1 VTRIYASMKARAGA
15 CAGAIG
21 VVAALAVPTIAVSTL
36 HAQQA
41 PDLKRVLYN
50 MSNSLGMLRSVREVD
65 SLMTVEVWASGTMRQ
80 VGPKD
85 LGPVSPIKAYAQ
97 IAYDFPGMRVDIT
110 RASGTPAREIQ
121 VVSGTF
127 GWNEIDKIGGGLVPG
142 WGSAVPAMETVTD
155 RLLRLWATP
164 FGVVKTAAAAGEKT
178 KVTVE
183 NGAVVLTFPLVNGKP
198 EPATNVVVGE
208 LAGTPVKVTLDAD
221 SRPARVEIRHRNRSF
236 VWTYSKYADLN
247 ESDYKADIY
256 FPARIVQTVD
266 GQTVLDL
273 TVEKTN
279 TYNPYVLMPVPES
292 VQKAGAR

>member
-1 VTRIYASMKARAGA
+1 MRMDAKVRAR
-15 CAGAIG
+15 AGAIG
-21 VVAALAVPTIAVSTL
+21 VAAALAVPTL

-50 MSNSLGMLRSVREVD
+50 MADSLGMLRSVQEVD
-65 SLMTVEVWASGTMRQ
+65 SLMTVEVWGSGTMRQ

-85 LGPVSPIKAYAQ
+85 LGPVTPIKAYAQ

-110 RASGTPAREIQ
+110 RASGTPAHEIQ

-127 GWNEIDKIGGGLVPG
+127 AWNEVDKIGGGLVPG
-142 WGSAVPAMETVTD
+142 WGSAVPAMDAVPD

-164 FGVVKTAAAAGEKT
+164 FGVVKAAVAAGEQT
-178 KVTVE
+178 KVTME
-183 NGAVVLTFPLVNGKP
+183 NGAVVATFPLVNSKP
-198 EPATNVVVGE
+198 GQTVNMVVGE
-208 LAGTPVKVTLDAD
+208 LAGTPVKVTLDAE
-221 SRPARVEIRHRNRSF
+221 SRPARVEVRHRNRAF
-236 VWTYSKYADLN
+236 VWSYSNYADLN

-273 TVEKTN
+273 SIEKTN
-279 TYNPYVLMPVPES
+279 TYNPYVLMPVPEN
-292 VQKAGAR
+292 VQKVTGR

>member
-1 VTRIYASMKARAGA
+1 MRRY
-15 CAGAIG
+15 
-21 VVAALAVPTIAVSTL
+21 AALLGVTLVALAAPPL

-50 MSNSLGMLRSVREVD
+50 MADSLGMLRSVQEVD

-85 LGPVSPIKAYAQ
+85 LGPVAPIKAYAQ

-127 GWNEIDKIGGGLVPG
+127 AWNEVDKIGGGLVPG
-142 WGSAVPAMETVTD
+142 WGSAVPAMDAVRD
-155 RLLRLWATP
+155 RLLRLWTTP
-164 FGVVKTAAAAGEKT
+164 FGVVKAAAAAGEQT
-178 KVTVE
+178 KVTLE
-183 NGAVVLTFPLVNGKP
+183 NGAVVATFPLVNSKP
-198 EPATNVVVGE
+198 GQTVNMVVGD
-208 LAGTPVKVTLDAD
+208 LAGTPVKVTLDANY
-221 SRPARVEIRHRNRSF
+221 RPARVEVRHRDRAF
-236 VWTYSKYADLN
+236 VWSYSNYADLN

-273 TVEKTN
+273 MVEKTN

-292 VQKAGAR
+292 VQKAAAR

>member
-1 VTRIYASMKARAGA
+1 MRMYARVGARAGA

-21 VVAALAVPTIAVSTL
+21 VVAGLAVPTL

-41 PDLKRVLYN
+41 PDLKRALYN
-50 MSNSLGMLRSVREVD
+50 MADSLGMLRSVQEVD
-65 SLMTVEVWASGTMRQ
+65 SLMTVEVWGSGTMRQ

-85 LGPVSPIKAYAQ
+85 LGPVAPIKAYAQ

-127 GWNEIDKIGGGLVPG
+127 AWNEVDKIGGGLVPG
-142 WGSAVPAMETVTD
+142 WGSAVPAMDAVTD

-164 FGVVKTAAAAGEKT
+164 FGVVKAAVAAGDQT
-178 KVTVE
+178 KVTLE
-183 NGAVVLTFPLVNGKP
+183 NGAVVATFPLVNSKP
-198 EPATNVVVGE
+198 GQAVNMVVGE

-221 SRPARVEIRHRNRSF
+221 SRPARVEVRHRNRAF
-236 VWTYSKYADLN
+236 VWSYSNYGDLN

-273 TVEKTN
+273 KVEKTN

-292 VQKAGAR
+292 VQKAAAR

>member
-1 VTRIYASMKARAGA
+1 MRMDAKVRAR
-15 CAGAIG
+15 AGAIG
-21 VVAALAVPTIAVSTL
+21 VVAALAVPTL

-50 MSNSLGMLRSVREVD
+50 MADSLGMLRSVQEVD
-65 SLMTVEVWASGTMRQ
+65 SLMTVEVWGSGTMRQ

-85 LGPVSPIKAYAQ
+85 LGPVTPIKAYAQ

-110 RASGTPAREIQ
+110 RASGTPAHEIE

-127 GWNEIDKIGGGLVPG
+127 AWNEVDKIGGGLVPG
-142 WGSAVPAMETVTD
+142 WGSAVPAMDTVPD
-155 RLLRLWATP
+155 RLLRLWTTP
-164 FGVVKTAAAAGEKT
+164 FGVVKAAVAAGEQT
-178 KVTVE
+178 KVTME
-183 NGAVVLTFPLVNGKP
+183 SGAVVVTFPLVNSKP
-198 EPATNVVVGE
+198 GQTVNMVVGE

-221 SRPARVEIRHRNRSF
+221 SRPARVEVRHRNRTF
-236 VWTYSKYADLN
+236 VWSYSNYADLN

-273 TVEKTN
+273 SIEKTN
-279 TYNPYVLMPVPES
+279 TYNPYVLMPVPEN
-292 VQKAGAR
+292 VQKVTGR

>member
-1 VTRIYASMKARAGA
+1 
-15 CAGAIG
+15 
-21 VVAALAVPTIAVSTL
+21 VVAGLAVPTL

-41 PDLKRVLYN
+41 PELKQVLYN
-50 MSNSLGMLRSVREVD
+50 MADSLGMLRSVREVD
-65 SLMTVEVWASGTMRQ
+65 SLMTVEAWGSGTMRQ

-85 LGPVSPIKAYAQ
+85 LGPVTPIKAYAQ

-110 RASGTPAREIQ
+110 RASGTPAHEIQ

-127 GWNEIDKIGGGLVPG
+127 AWNEVDKIGGGLVPG
-142 WGSAVPAMETVTD
+142 WGSAVPAMDAVTD

-164 FGVVKTAAAAGEKT
+164 FGVVKAAVAAGEQT
-178 KVTVE
+178 KVTLD
-183 NGAVVLTFPLVNGKP
+183 NGAVVATFPLVNSKP
-198 EPATNVVVGE
+198 GQAVNMVVGE

-221 SRPARVEIRHRNRSF
+221 SRPARVEIRHRNRAF
-236 VWTYSKYADLN
+236 VWSYSNYADLN

-273 TVEKTN
+273 TIEKTN
-279 TYNPYVLMPVPES
+279 TYNPYVLMPVPEN
-292 VQKAGAR
+292 VQKAAAR